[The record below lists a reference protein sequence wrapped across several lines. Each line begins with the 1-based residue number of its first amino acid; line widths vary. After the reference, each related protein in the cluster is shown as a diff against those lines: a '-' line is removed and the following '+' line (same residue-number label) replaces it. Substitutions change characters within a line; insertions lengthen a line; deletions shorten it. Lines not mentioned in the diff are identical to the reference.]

1 MAVDALMEVKH
12 GGTFLNHM
20 TTVKNMRNGWQPEIS
35 DWNAFDK
42 WITLDNK
49 DIEAR
54 AELRVKEILES
65 AECLLDEST
74 IKDLDKYIENIENE

>member
-1 MAVDALMEVKH
+1 
-12 GGTFLNHM
+12 
-20 TTVKNMRNGWQPEIS
+20 MRNGWQPEIS